1 MKITKETLIQ
11 LIKEELKV
19 TLNEKRSRF
28 SDRIAIDQA
37 RDAVYDFIDAEY
49 SDPEEA
55 KRLKKLYQVGVK
67 LELDGGLEGRYRNPI
82 LNPRGTSFDDIWT
95 GHVAQL
101 RDLGVEGSPPGTPE
115 KTSVKLGSHYY
126 EKGLSDAKRILDAR
140 QTPFERE
147 GEDYR
152 TEDAPDASP
161 GPYKSLYRAR
171 AKARSA
177 QADAKRKTSAQAKNP
192 AGAYQALGDAA
203 MRGSGMAISRLM
215 DAAET
220 DPAAQAILDAVEE
233 AEREAKRKTPL
244 SADLEADMLEEI
256 ILEEFEA
263 VLSEA
268 DKDPIGIKTR
278 INSYLDHVLGENP
291 NLQYGGIALSN
302 DPDCGPVLGP
312 HDFVVKLTQSETK
325 AEGVEA
331 ALSENRALEAAKKTH
346 ARKKK
351 ALDNAKTAEQKR
363 KLEKAIKD
371 LERRHPQLV
380 KR

>member
-19 TLNEKRSRF
+19 TLNERRNRF

-37 RDAVYDFIDAEY
+37 RAAVYDFIDAEY

-55 KRLKKLYQVGVK
+55 KRLKKLYQVGVN
-67 LELDGGLEGRYRNPI
+67 LELDGGLEGRHGNSI
-82 LNPRGTSFDDIWT
+82 LNPRGAPFDDIWT
-95 GHVAQL
+95 AHQMQL
-101 RDLGVEGSPPGTPE
+101 RDLGAESGITRDPV

-126 EKGLSDAKRILDAR
+126 QKGLSDAKRILDAR

-147 GEDYR
+147 GYR
-152 TEDAPDASP
+152 TEDEPESAP
-161 GPYKSLYRAR
+161 GPYKDLYRAR
-171 AKARSA
+171 TKDRSA

-233 AEREAKRKTPL
+233 AEREANRKTPL

-263 VLSEA
+263 
-268 DKDPIGIKTR
+268 
-278 INSYLDHVLGENP
+278 
-291 NLQYGGIALSN
+291 
-302 DPDCGPVLGP
+302 
-312 HDFVVKLTQSETK
+312 
-325 AEGVEA
+325 
-331 ALSENRALEAAKKTH
+331 ALSENRAFEAAKKTY
-346 ARKKK
+346 ARKQAALEK
-351 ALDNAKTAEQKR
+351 AGTAEQKR

-371 LERRHPQLV
+371 LERRYPQL

>member
-19 TLNEKRSRF
+19 TLNERRNRF

-55 KRLKKLYQVGVK
+55 KRLKDLYQVGVN
-67 LELDGGLEGRYRNPI
+67 LELDGGLKGRHRNSI
-82 LNPRGTSFDDIWT
+82 LNPRGAPFDDIWT
-95 GHVAQL
+95 AHQMQL
-101 RDLGVEGSPPGTPE
+101 RDLGADPGARDPV
-115 KTSVKLGSHYY
+115 KASVKLGSRYY
-126 EKGLSDAKRILDAR
+126 EKGLSDAKRILGAR

-147 GEDYR
+147 GYR
-152 TEDAPDASP
+152 TEDEPESAP
-161 GPYKSLYRAR
+161 GPYKDLYRAR
-171 AKARSA
+171 TKDRSA

-233 AEREAKRKTPL
+233 AEREANRKTPL

-256 ILEEFEA
+256 IREE
-263 VLSEA
+263 
-268 DKDPIGIKTR
+268 I
-278 INSYLDHVLGENP
+278 
-291 NLQYGGIALSN
+291 
-302 DPDCGPVLGP
+302 
-312 HDFVVKLTQSETK
+312 
-325 AEGVEA
+325 EA
-331 ALSENRALEAAKKTH
+331 ALAEDMEKKTKTSAWKSWCDGESKTWPTVNGVELKVDSMPLSLRMTCKAKANRAWKKRTST
-346 ARKKK
+346 RG
-351 ALDNAKTAEQKR
+351 N
-363 KLEKAIKD
+363 
-371 LERRHPQLV
+371 
-380 KR
+380 